1 MKVKIYYISIVDDKG
16 TQLMSRYVDFVCEK
30 DDMQKYV
37 EKIAKR
43 FKVHPDNICIG
54 EFANL
59 KFTCRVHP
67 IRTVNQYNAEC
78 DRLQAI
84 ERTPDYKANTK
95 LMKEYKALQERI
107 EEYEVRNYYLNV
119 KKINKK

>member
-1 MKVKIYYISIVDDKG
+1 MKVKIYYISIVNDNG

-30 DDMQKYV
+30 EDVAKYV

-84 ERTPDYKANTK
+84 ERTPDYKTDAK
-95 LMKEYKALQERI
+95 LMKQYKDLQERI
-107 EEYEVRNYYLNV
+107 VEYENRVLTLN
-119 KKINKK
+119 K